1 VWGDRTRLQQVAL
14 NLISNAAKYTAE
26 GEIRLDVAT
35 GAAEVTVT
43 VADTGLGVP
52 GPEQALIFTEFRR
65 TERSVARG
73 YRGLGLGLAICKRLI
88 ELHGGNI
95 GVVSSG
101 VEGAGSVFLF
111 TLPLAAPP
119 ASLSPEE
126 EHGDTVPDL
135 PFDSPLFAPVG
146 PPQRTILVVDDDPET
161 LDLHARIV
169 QAHSPGNH
177 VLRAHSGRAALAI
190 LGRVPVDL
198 VLLDLAMPE
207 LDGYGVLDALRKGE
221 STRET
226 PVIVIT
232 GQVLDEAQMARLNQG
247 VTAVMGKGLY
257 NLDETLAHL
266 EGALTHKRK
275 LNPEA
280 QRLVRKAM
288 AYVHAHFAEP
298 LTRQDIA
305 RHVGL
310 DADYLTHCFRQEL
323 GMTPIT
329 YLNRCRIHQARQL
342 LKQTD
347 ESITAIALRVGFS
360 DSGYFSRV
368 FRREAGL
375 SPDAFRRA

>member
-1 VWGDRTRLQQVAL
+1 
-14 NLISNAAKYTAE
+14 
-26 GEIRLDVAT
+26 
-35 GAAEVTVT
+35 
-43 VADTGLGVP
+43 
-52 GPEQALIFTEFRR
+52 
-65 TERSVARG
+65 
-73 YRGLGLGLAICKRLI
+73 
-88 ELHGGNI
+88 
-95 GVVSSG
+95 
-101 VEGAGSVFLF
+101 
-111 TLPLAAPP
+111 
-119 ASLSPEE
+119 
-126 EHGDTVPDL
+126 
-135 PFDSPLFAPVG
+135 
-146 PPQRTILVVDDDPET
+146 
-161 LDLHARIV
+161 
-169 QAHSPGNH
+169 
-177 VLRAHSGRAALAI
+177 
-190 LGRVPVDL
+190 VDL